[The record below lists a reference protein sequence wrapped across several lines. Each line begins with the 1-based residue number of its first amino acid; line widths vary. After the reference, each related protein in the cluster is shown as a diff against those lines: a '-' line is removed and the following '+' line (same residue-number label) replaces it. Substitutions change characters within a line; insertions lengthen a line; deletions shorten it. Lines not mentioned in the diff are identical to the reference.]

1 MLTKV
6 VYLIQLKN
14 RKNSCRWPGVFS
26 ALGEE
31 IRVRLLDA
39 SRRLE

>member
-1 MLTKV
+1 MVTKI
-6 VYLIQLKN
+6 VYHIQRKN
-14 RKNSCRWPGVFS
+14 RKNSCRWTGVFS

-31 IRVRLLDA
+31 IRVGLLDA